1 MNNVLETVKGWFDL
15 LGPTLGPW
23 VLAIVIIIIGYFVS
37 KLLASIVQKGL
48 SKVSFDD
55 KIAKA
60 IGQSVEGV
68 EKGIGRFV
76 FYLLM
81 LFVVVFALGAAE
93 ESEAVEPLRNIL
105 DQILGFIPRLIAAV
119 VIGFVAWIGATLVKN
134 ILVGLLSA
142 TKVDDRLGLGEK
154 KPITNSV
161 GTVAFFGILLLMLPT
176 ALGVLELNEISQPI
190 SDMIDEIFSYVP
202 FLLSGIVLFAI
213 GYLIAVIV
221 QKVLA
226 NVLDSIGVDKL
237 PSKLGYSGE
246 GLIAGKPLSLI
257 ISYVAMA
264 TILVMITA
272 QAIDVMNLAFLS
284 ELAEG
289 FVDGYFNLLG
299 AVIIIAVAVYVANIV
314 GQLIANDFWAKWT
327 RIAIIVFMGAVALQ
341 TADISALTNE
351 VFQLVLT
358 TLIIAAGFAIGVGGA
373 IALGLGG
380 RERAKGFLES
390 WKD

>member
-161 GTVAFFGILLLMLPT
+161 GTVAFFGILLFMLPT